1 MDAMHFQVVLETSE
15 EFSYFQL
22 AICQILQPFVNET
35 ECSILTTQ
43 GTPIWKTAEDLL
55 ELMSDFRGYRENCV
69 SLPKAKRTVV
79 SSSRN
84 YAERDSSAL
93 FNVNR
98 SVQNQKGVTLT
109 TQRRSARF
117 IDVFPAI
124 GWYFCVSAATP
135 TAQMEIRGFRYPR
148 QKTTTMMNGRQKS
161 FHHQEQTSGESTP
174 CVLTLRFS

>member
-1 MDAMHFQVVLETSE
+1 ML
-15 EFSYFQL
+15 YFDYTRDPHLDNSAQ
-22 AICQILQPFVNET
+22 
-35 ECSILTTQ
+35 
-43 GTPIWKTAEDLL
+43 DLL

-109 TQRRSARF
+109 TQRRSTRF

-124 GWYFCVSAATP
+124 GWYFCVL
-135 TAQMEIRGFRYPR
+135 
-148 QKTTTMMNGRQKS
+148 
-161 FHHQEQTSGESTP
+161 SG
-174 CVLTLRFS
+174 LLQLHKWK

>member
-22 AICQILQPFVNET
+22 ARNLPNSRAICQRNRMLYFDYTRDPHLDNRAQ
-35 ECSILTTQ
+35 
-43 GTPIWKTAEDLL
+43 DLL

-124 GWYFCVSAATP
+124 GWYFCVSAAT
-135 TAQMEIRGFRYPR
+135 AQMEIRGFRYRR
-148 QKTTTMMNGRQKS
+148 QKTTTMMNGKQC
-161 FHHQEQTSGESTP
+161 TI
-174 CVLTLRFS
+174 